1 MPSLPLEQWQTAL
14 DRMDSALAGALRALD
29 RAEERWEMAVAPSA
43 GEGEPPT
50 ALDRLDSRLREWE
63 SRLREAEELTRAA
76 EKELAERAVAAE
88 RWRAAFARWAELL
101 QQGVSTSPL
110 P

>member
-1 MPSLPLEQWQTAL
+1 MSALPLDQWQAAL
-14 DRMDSALAGALRALD
+14 DRMDAALAGALRALD

-43 GEGEPPT
+43 GEGEPPA
-50 ALDRLDSRLREWE
+50 ALDRLDARLREWAA
-63 SRLREAEELTRAA
+63 RLQAAEELTRTG

-101 QQGVSTSPL
+101 QQRESTSLRP
-110 P
+110 